1 MKASILKK
9 LIKEAVKEAIQ
20 EELKEV
26 LLEAVKAP
34 KSNIYESKLGT
45 PTTNVA
51 PPIPQTPSVSL
62 ADKRQSYLDII
73 GETGLNMKS
82 GDAQGFGNKPFNP
95 QGSIDTTSPN
105 GALPSG
111 EVGMDQIMGL
121 MTNK

>member
-1 MKASILKK
+1 MKSTVLKK

-20 EELKEV
+20 EELKDV
-26 LLEAVKAP
+26 LLEAVRAP
-34 KSNIYESKLGT
+34 KQVVNETKLGT

-51 PPIPQTPSVSL
+51 SSTPSPSSISL

-73 GETGLNMKS
+73 GETGLYMKS
-82 GDAQGFGNKPFNP
+82 GEAQGFGNKPFNP

-105 GALPSG
+105 GALPGG

>member
-1 MKASILKK
+1 MKASALKK

-34 KSNIYESKLGT
+34 KQMVNENKSVT
-45 PTTNVA
+45 PPQGVA
-51 PPIPQTPSVSL
+51 APINNPSPVSL
-62 ADKRQSYLDII
+62 ADKRKSYLDII

-105 GALPSG
+105 GQLPSG

-121 MTNK
+121 MTNR